1 MKIVA
6 TIEARMASS
15 RLPEKVMA
23 PIYKNLNTI
32 EIIIQRVKKSK
43 LIDDIVVATTNHP
56 SDDTLVNFLKKKKIN
71 YYRGSQN
78 NVLSRIIKAAKRYKP
93 DLLVQLTGDNPVVD
107 PEIIDYIASYFKK
120 NYSKFDY
127 ITNNGFSNLSNREI
141 PFGLDVSVIKF
152 SSLIKILDLANQK
165 DTKEHPSL
173 YFYREGKKKFNILN
187 IKMKKKWIN
196 KNIRL
201 TLDTEEDL
209 KFIKKIFKKLY
220 NKKGLFFTI
229 KDILN
234 LQTKAKKI
242 FYLNSNIKQRLPKVI
257 K

>member
-15 RLPEKVMA
+15 RLPKKVMA

-32 EIIIQRVKKSK
+32 EIIVQRVKKSK
-43 LIDDIVVATTNHP
+43 LIDDIVVATTNHQ
-56 SDDTLVNFLKKKKIN
+56 SDDILVNFLKKKKIN

-78 NVLSRIIKAAKRYKP
+78 NVLSRIVSAAKKYNP
-93 DLLVQLTGDNPVVD
+93 DLLVQLTGDNPLVD
-107 PEIIDYIASYFKK
+107 SEIIDYITSYFKK
-120 NYSKFDY
+120 NYLKFDY

-141 PFGLDVSVIKF
+141 PLGLDVSVIKF

-173 YFYREGKKKFNILN
+173 YFYRDGKKKFNILN
-187 IKMKKKWIN
+187 IKMKKKWID
-196 KNIRL
+196 KSLRL
-201 TLDTEEDL
+201 TMDTVEDL
-209 KFIKKIFKKLY
+209 KFIKKLFKKLY

-234 LQTKAKKI
+234 LKIKDKKM
-242 FYLNSNIKQRLPKVI
+242 FSLNSNIKQRLPRNN
-257 K
+257 

>member
-15 RLPEKVMA
+15 RLPKKVMA

-43 LIDDIVVATTNHP
+43 LIDDIVVATTNHQ
-56 SDDTLVNFLKKKKIN
+56 SDDMLVNFLKKKKIN

-78 NVLSRIIKAAKRYKP
+78 NVLSRIVRAARKYNP
-93 DLLVQLTGDNPVVD
+93 DLLVQLTGDNPLVD
-107 PEIIDYIASYFKK
+107 SEIIDYITSYFKK
-120 NYSKFDY
+120 NYLKFDY

-141 PFGLDVSVIKF
+141 PLGLDVSVIKF
-152 SSLIKILDLANQK
+152 SSLIKILDLANRK

-173 YFYREGKKKFNILN
+173 YFYRDGKKKFNILN

-196 KNIRL
+196 KSLRL
-201 TLDTEEDL
+201 TMDTVEDL
-209 KFIKKIFKKLY
+209 KFIKKLFKKLY
-220 NKKGLFFTI
+220 NRKGLFFTI

-234 LQTKAKKI
+234 LKIKDKKM
-242 FYLNSNIKQRLPKVI
+242 FSLNSNIKQRLPRDS
-257 K
+257 

>member
-15 RLPEKVMA
+15 RLPKKVMA
-23 PIYKNLNTI
+23 PIYKNLNII

-43 LIDDIVVATTNHP
+43 LIDDIVVATTNHQ
-56 SDDTLVNFLKKKKIN
+56 SDDMLVNFLKKKKIN

-78 NVLSRIIKAAKRYKP
+78 NVLSRIVRAARKYNP
-93 DLLVQLTGDNPVVD
+93 DLLVQLTGDNPLVD
-107 PEIIDYIASYFKK
+107 SEIIDYITSYFKK
-120 NYSKFDY
+120 NYLKFDY

-141 PFGLDVSVIKF
+141 PLGLDVSVIKF
-152 SSLIKILDLANQK
+152 SSLIKILDLANRK

-173 YFYREGKKKFNILN
+173 YFYRDGKKKFNILN

-196 KNIRL
+196 KSLRL
-201 TLDTEEDL
+201 TMDTVEDL
-209 KFIKKIFKKLY
+209 KFIKKLFKKLY
-220 NKKGLFFTI
+220 NRKGLFFTI

-234 LQTKAKKI
+234 LKIKDKKM
-242 FYLNSNIKQRLPKVI
+242 FSLNSNIKQRLPRDS
-257 K
+257 

>member
-1 MKIVA
+1 
-6 TIEARMASS
+6 MASS
-15 RLPEKVMA
+15 RLPKKVMA

-32 EIIIQRVKKSK
+32 EIIVQRVKKSK
-43 LIDDIVVATTNHP
+43 LIDDIVVATTNHQ
-56 SDDTLVNFLKKKKIN
+56 SDDILVNFLKKKKIN

-78 NVLSRIIKAAKRYKP
+78 NVLSRIVSAAKKYNP
-93 DLLVQLTGDNPVVD
+93 DLLVQLTGDNPLVD
-107 PEIIDYIASYFKK
+107 SEIIDYITSYFKK
-120 NYSKFDY
+120 NYLKFDY

-141 PFGLDVSVIKF
+141 PLGLDVSVIKF

-173 YFYREGKKKFNILN
+173 YFYRDGKKKFNILN

-196 KNIRL
+196 KSLRL
-201 TLDTEEDL
+201 TMDTVEDL
-209 KFIKKIFKKLY
+209 KFIKKLFKKLY

-234 LQTKAKKI
+234 LKIKDKKM
-242 FYLNSNIKQRLPKVI
+242 FSLNSNIKQRLPRNN
-257 K
+257 

>member
-15 RLPEKVMA
+15 RLPKKVMA

-43 LIDDIVVATTNHP
+43 LIDDIVVATTNHQ
-56 SDDTLVNFLKKKKIN
+56 SDDMLVNFLKKKKIN

-78 NVLSRIIKAAKRYKP
+78 NVLSRIVRAARKYNP
-93 DLLVQLTGDNPVVD
+93 DLLVQLTGDNPLVD
-107 PEIIDYIASYFKK
+107 SEIIDYITSYFKK
-120 NYSKFDY
+120 NYLKFDY

-141 PFGLDVSVIKF
+141 PLGLDVSVIKF
-152 SSLIKILDLANQK
+152 SSLIKILDLANRK

-173 YFYREGKKKFNILN
+173 YFYRDGKKKFNILN

-196 KNIRL
+196 KSLRL
-201 TLDTEEDL
+201 TMDTVEDL
-209 KFIKKIFKKLY
+209 KFIKKLFKKLY
-220 NKKGLFFTI
+220 NRKGLFFTI

-234 LQTKAKKI
+234 LKIKDKKM
-242 FYLNSNIKQRLPKVI
+242 FSLNSNIKQRLPRDN
-257 K
+257 

>member
-15 RLPEKVMA
+15 RLPKKVMA

-32 EIIIQRVKKSK
+32 EIIVQRVKKSK
-43 LIDDIVVATTNHP
+43 LIDDIVVATTNHQ
-56 SDDTLVNFLKKKKIN
+56 SDDILVNFLKKKKIN

-78 NVLSRIIKAAKRYKP
+78 NVLSRIVSAAKKYNP
-93 DLLVQLTGDNPVVD
+93 DLLVQLTGDNPLVD
-107 PEIIDYIASYFKK
+107 SEIIDYITSYFKK
-120 NYSKFDY
+120 NYLKFDY

-141 PFGLDVSVIKF
+141 PLGLDVSVIKF

-173 YFYREGKKKFNILN
+173 YFYRDGKKKFNILN

-196 KNIRL
+196 KSLRL
-201 TLDTEEDL
+201 TMDTVEDL
-209 KFIKKIFKKLY
+209 KFIKKLFKKLY

-234 LQTKAKKI
+234 LKIKDKKM
-242 FYLNSNIKQRLPKVI
+242 FSLNSNIKQRLPRNN
-257 K
+257 

>member
-1 MKIVA
+1 
-6 TIEARMASS
+6 MASS
-15 RLPEKVMA
+15 RLPKKVMA

-43 LIDDIVVATTNHP
+43 LIDDIVVATTNHQ
-56 SDDTLVNFLKKKKIN
+56 SDDILVNFLKKKKIN

-78 NVLSRIIKAAKRYKP
+78 NVLSRIVRAAKKYNP
-93 DLLVQLTGDNPVVD
+93 DLLVQLTGDNPLVD
-107 PEIIDYIASYFKK
+107 SEIIDYITSYFKK
-120 NYSKFDY
+120 NYLKFDY

-141 PFGLDVSVIKF
+141 PLGLDVSVIKF

-173 YFYREGKKKFNILN
+173 YFYRDGKKKFNILN

-196 KNIRL
+196 KSLRL
-201 TLDTEEDL
+201 TMDTEEDL
-209 KFIKKIFKKLY
+209 KFIKKLFEKLY

-234 LQTKAKKI
+234 LKNKDKKM
-242 FYLNSNIKQRLPKVI
+242 FSLNSNIKQRLPRVK
-257 K
+257 